1 MNDSRVSEKRKL
13 ARWRTATFFSKDKR
27 FERKFFDVISEAKR
41 ESIGHL
47 VDLNVEGLKIIGV
60 EAVEKGKR
68 LNLRIDLPREVKGV
82 QQIFIVAQC
91 MWSEKDVNPQFYL
104 TGFKI
109 ISISPPFAEI
119 IETLIGQ

>member
-1 MNDSRVSEKRKL
+1 MRESSVSERRKL
-13 ARWRTATFFSKDKR
+13 ARWRTASFFSQNKK
-27 FERKFFDVISEAKR
+27 FERKFFDVIDETRK

-47 VDLNVEGLKIIGV
+47 VDLNVEGLKTIGGAII
-60 EAVEKGKR
+60 ERGKR

-82 QQIFIVAQC
+82 QKILIVAQC

-104 TGFKI
+104 AGFKI

-119 IETLIGQ
+119 IETLIGE